1 MWNVASGELINTT
14 ENRAVLHVALR
25 NRSNRPIQVSIS
37 SKRERESVHARK
49 SGEREREREVVNSCE
64 K

>member
-1 MWNVASGELINTT
+1 VASGELINTT

-25 NRSNRPIQVSIS
+25 NRSNRPIQVSITLR
-37 SKRERESVHARK
+37 RERESEHARK
-49 SGEREREREVVNSCE
+49 SGERERERETLSIHVEN